1 MFPQKNPLKSSNIL
15 KYLEKNLICWT
26 SRNEKIDNF
35 IQEIQLKF
43 NSEND
48 VIFEWIPYNQFNEIK
63 EIDKNGLRTVYSAI
77 WKDGP
82 IFYNDQYNKY
92 TRDSNKKVSL
102 KCLHNSQ
109 DSIDFLINEA
119 KMYSTKYN
127 AFLALYGI
135 SQNPDTN
142 DYILLVQYNSIN
154 IAKWFSGNEKID
166 DFIQEMQL
174 KMRDHYD
181 NVFEWIPYNHL
192 DKIKETGKH
201 DSTIVYSAIWKDG
214 PLFYNNWY
222 NEYTRDPN
230 KKVALK
236 YYFHNSQN
244 SIDFLINKI
253 NEVKKYSTKRFNRVI
268 WDVYGLS
275 QNPNTNNYILVLEWA
290 SGNEKI
296 DDFIQEMQLKRNSHN
311 DIIFEWIPHDQ
322 LDEIEEIGKSPITVH
337 SAIWNNGPL
346 FYSNLDKRYM
356 RESNTNVA
364 LKHLHSSQNSIEILI
379 SELKKHLTSIFGRKV
394 AKIYGISQNPDTS
407 DYILVQKN
415 LILMSGIK
423 KLDDFIQEMQ
433 LKINHYDDAVFEWI
447 PYNQFNEIEE
457 IGKNTNSITMYS
469 AVWKDGQLLYNYQY
483 KHYTRDSSIEV
494 ALRCL
499 HNSEDSIDSLI
510 NEAKKYLPK
519 KVAFAIL
526 YGISQNPDTNDYILV
541 QNNFINLANW
551 ISGNEKIDDFI
562 QEKLLKRNNHKDI
575 VFEWIPYDQLD
586 EIEEID
592 NNDSTVYHTMLKDG
606 PLYYDDW
613 DLRYT
618 RKSRKVVLKYLYNS
632 LNSVDSLINEV

>member
-1 MFPQKNPLKSSNIL
+1 MAFYCTTVESISSLNTWAILIVNIENKWL
-15 KYLEKNLICWT
+15 NTKLRASMEEVIT
-26 SRNEKIDNF
+26 SYKKLNKENHNSTGDHRKKRSVPNRDGNRNAI
-35 IQEIQLKF
+35 KF
-43 NSEND
+43 NNEND
-48 VIFEWIPYNQFNEIK
+48 VIFEWIPYNQFNK

-127 AFLALYGI
+127 TFLALYGI

-142 DYILLVQYNSIN
+142 DYILLVQYNSIY

-181 NVFEWIPYNHL
+181 N
-192 DKIKETGKH
+192 
-201 DSTIVYSAIWKDG
+201 DG

-230 KKVALK
+230 IKVALK
-236 YYFHNSQN
+236 YFHNSQN

-268 WDVYGLS
+268 LNVYGLS

-296 DDFIQEMQLKRNSHN
+296 DDFIQEMQLKRNNHN

-322 LDEIEEIGKSPITVH
+322 LDEIEEIGKSPITIH

-346 FYSNLDKRYM
+346 FYSNLDNRYM
-356 RESNTNVA
+356 RESNTNVV
-364 LKHLHSSQNSIEILI
+364 LKHLHNSQNSIEILI
-379 SELKKHLTSIFGRKV
+379 SEVKNYLTSIFGRKV
-394 AKIYGISQNPDTS
+394 AKIYGISQNPDT
-407 DYILVQKN
+407 K
-415 LILMSGIK
+415 
-423 KLDDFIQEMQ
+423 MQ
-433 LKINHYDDAVFEWI
+433 LKINHYDDVVFEWI

-469 AVWKDGQLLYNYQY
+469 AVWKDGQLLYNCQY

-494 ALRCL
+494 VLRCL
-499 HNSEDSIDSLI
+499 HNPEDPIDFLI
-510 NEAKKYLPK
+510 NEVKKYLSK

-551 ISGNEKIDDFI
+551 ISGNEKIDNFI
-562 QEKLLKRNNHKDI
+562 QEMLLKRNNHKDI

-592 NNDSTVYHTMLKDG
+592 NNDTTVYYTMWKDG

-618 RKSRKVVLKYLYNS
+618 VQENQEKLF
-632 LNSVDSLINEV
+632 

>member
-1 MFPQKNPLKSSNIL
+1 MFPPKNPLKSSNIL

-63 EIDKNGLRTVYSAI
+63 EIDNNGLRTVYSAI

-92 TRDSNKKVSL
+92 TRDSNEKVSL

-109 DSIDFLINEA
+109 NSIDLLINEA
-119 KMYSTKYN
+119 KKYSTKYN

-154 IAKWFSGNEKID
+154 IVKWFSGNEKID

-192 DKIKETGKH
+192 DKIKETGKN

-214 PLFYNNWY
+214 PLFYNNW
-222 NEYTRDPN
+222 
-230 KKVALK
+230 LK
-236 YYFHNSQN
+236 NIQQK
-244 SIDFLINKI
+244 DLRGWP
-253 NEVKKYSTKRFNRVI
+253 EMTVI

-346 FYSNLDKRYM
+346 FYSNLDK
-356 RESNTNVA
+356 
-364 LKHLHSSQNSIEILI
+364 
-379 SELKKHLTSIFGRKV
+379 RKV

-499 HNSEDSIDSLI
+499 HNSEDS
-510 NEAKKYLPK
+510 
-519 KVAFAIL
+519 
-526 YGISQNPDTNDYILV
+526 
-541 QNNFINLANW
+541 
-551 ISGNEKIDDFI
+551 
-562 QEKLLKRNNHKDI
+562 
-575 VFEWIPYDQLD
+575 
-586 EIEEID
+586 
-592 NNDSTVYHTMLKDG
+592 
-606 PLYYDDW
+606 
-613 DLRYT
+613 
-618 RKSRKVVLKYLYNS
+618 
-632 LNSVDSLINEV
+632 

>member
-1 MFPQKNPLKSSNIL
+1 M
-15 KYLEKNLICWT
+15 
-26 SRNEKIDNF
+26 R
-35 IQEIQLKF
+35 
-43 NSEND
+43 
-48 VIFEWIPYNQFNEIK
+48 
-63 EIDKNGLRTVYSAI
+63 
-77 WKDGP
+77 
-82 IFYNDQYNKY
+82 
-92 TRDSNKKVSL
+92 L
-102 KCLHNSQ
+102 KCIQQNIMHFLH
-109 DSIDFLINEA
+109 L
-119 KMYSTKYN
+119 
-127 AFLALYGI
+127 
-135 SQNPDTN
+135 
-142 DYILLVQYNSIN
+142 
-154 IAKWFSGNEKID
+154 
-166 DFIQEMQL
+166 
-174 KMRDHYD
+174 
-181 NVFEWIPYNHL
+181 
-192 DKIKETGKH
+192 
-201 DSTIVYSAIWKDG
+201 YSAIWKDG

-379 SELKKHLTSIFGRKV
+379 SELKKHLTSIFGRK
-394 AKIYGISQNPDTS
+394 
-407 DYILVQKN
+407 
-415 LILMSGIK
+415 
-423 KLDDFIQEMQ
+423 
-433 LKINHYDDAVFEWI
+433 
-447 PYNQFNEIEE
+447 
-457 IGKNTNSITMYS
+457 
-469 AVWKDGQLLYNYQY
+469 Y

-526 YGISQNPDTNDYILV
+526 YGISQNPDTNDYIL
-541 QNNFINLANW
+541 
-551 ISGNEKIDDFI
+551 
-562 QEKLLKRNNHKDI
+562 
-575 VFEWIPYDQLD
+575 
-586 EIEEID
+586 
-592 NNDSTVYHTMLKDG
+592 DG

-632 LNSVDSLINEV
+632 LNSVDSLINEAKKYLTDDIYGISQNPNTNNYILVLVK